1 MPLSPKQS
9 ADMVNRCLEEDGLT
23 PNTPEGSFQ
32 AIGKHLQTVANLL
45 GPENESA
52 VQTPVILTPE
62 QFNNLTPEEKKAYTE
77 GLAES
82 VGATD
87 ENIKNL

>member
-9 ADMVNRCLEEDGLT
+9 AEMMNRSLEEDGLT
-23 PNTPEGSFQ
+23 PNTAEGSFQ
-32 AIGKHLQTVANLL
+32 AIGKHLQKVANLL

-52 VQTPVILTPE
+52 VQMPVILTPE
-62 QFNNLTPEEKKAYTE
+62 QFENLTPEEKKAYTE

-82 VGATD
+82 VRSTD